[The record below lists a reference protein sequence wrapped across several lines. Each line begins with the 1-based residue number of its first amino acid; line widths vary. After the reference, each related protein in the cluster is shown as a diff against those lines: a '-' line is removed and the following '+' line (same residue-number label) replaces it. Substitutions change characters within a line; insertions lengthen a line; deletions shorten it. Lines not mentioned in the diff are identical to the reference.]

1 MLDKIKK
8 TDSII
13 KLYFNISIIEICIN
27 ILYII
32 SKLYQKI
39 WKAENYKSPPLSTM
53 VSSLAFHISLPLHPP
68 SATNGYIH
76 C

>member
-39 WKAENYKSPPLSTM
+39 WKAENYKSPPPYQLWF
-53 VSSLAFHISLPLHPP
+53 LL
-68 SATNGYIH
+68 
-76 C
+76 